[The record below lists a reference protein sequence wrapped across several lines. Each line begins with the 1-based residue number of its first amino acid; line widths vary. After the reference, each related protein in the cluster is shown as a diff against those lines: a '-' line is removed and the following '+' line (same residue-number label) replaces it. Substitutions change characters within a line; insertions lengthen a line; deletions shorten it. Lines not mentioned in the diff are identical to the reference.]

1 MKTFQMAN
9 VNALNFSFY
18 FFRNAVSIKFLSC
31 GNVVAANQKMRILK
45 MIQRPKSN
53 PQN

>member
-31 GNVVAANQKMRILK
+31 GNVVAANQKVRRFK
-45 MIQRPKSN
+45 MIPT
-53 PQN
+53 P